1 MKQIT
6 FLGLVHYQ
14 VDMIIMIIHSE
25 ISQITSTLLC
35 GFGILKPVIH
45 GGCVEDY
52 IMNVDQIVVHL
63 IYTGENLE
71 VLEALIQISNH
82 SSVFIHLI

>member
-25 ISQITSTLLC
+25 ITSTLLC
-35 GFGILKPVIH
+35 GFGIFKPLIH

-52 IMNVDQIVVHL
+52 IMNVDQMVVHL
-63 IYTGENLE
+63 IHTGENLE